1 MFHINVFAYLWGG
14 IGWPCQCPPSF
25 ILLALLIV
33 MSYFLKLTNPLFPA
47 PTTSSSAADSA
58 TRSFPGPECIQSFP
72 WPHQCWTAGRV
83 STVWPLNMSLSGR
96 FSSTKDLPPENI
108 RPNRIFANWWKVWS
122 SYYERTARNQALTR
136 EMEQPATLPL
146 RFPSSPID
154 LAPSALEWK
163 GYNRSHLDRAAIFK
177 TRPTSSAVREPLTFS
192 KPLISKRPKQ
202 QRRKVDTNR
211 QQSKGN
217 SLSSLVAGSSALLGA
232 LAVSLLTPG
241 AFPESSPGKT

>member
-1 MFHINVFAYLWGG
+1 M
-14 IGWPCQCPPSF
+14 
-25 ILLALLIV
+25 
-33 MSYFLKLTNPLFPA
+33 
-47 PTTSSSAADSA
+47 
-58 TRSFPGPECIQSFP
+58 
-72 WPHQCWTAGRV
+72 
-83 STVWPLNMSLSGR
+83 
-96 FSSTKDLPPENI
+96 
-108 RPNRIFANWWKVWS
+108 
-122 SYYERTARNQALTR
+122 TR

-146 RFPSSPID
+146 RFPSSPIH
-154 LAPSALEWK
+154 LAHSALEWK
-163 GYNRSHLDRAAIFK
+163 GYNRSHLDRATIFK

-241 AFPESSPGKT
+241 AFPESSPDRTKTTRKTKSPTGRCPINWRDATHVNLGCVWAAAKGGGVSSINISLTSFVFRFQRCS